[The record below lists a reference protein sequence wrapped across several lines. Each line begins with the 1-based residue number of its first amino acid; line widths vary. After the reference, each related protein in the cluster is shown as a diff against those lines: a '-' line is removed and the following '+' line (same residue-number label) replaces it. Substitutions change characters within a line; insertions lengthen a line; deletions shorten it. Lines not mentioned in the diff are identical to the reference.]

1 MRTVTGKGAGKA
13 SLPVPQ
19 RGVKNLFRYI
29 LKRILWLIPV
39 ILCVSLIVF
48 SLMDLTPGTI
58 VDTMIGETTTPED
71 IAALRAL
78 YDLDKPMIYR
88 YAKYMIH
95 LVQGDLGT
103 SDVSGLSVWGQYIS
117 KLPNTLLLSLA
128 ALVIGAAMSIPMG
141 INAAKKAGKLADT
154 ATTTFALVGISMP
167 GFWLALLLL
176 LVFSYYL
183 KLLPAGGN
191 KELASFILPAVCSGL
206 MLMAGSTRQTRSSML
221 EVLKMDYLRTARAK
235 GVPEKVVIRKHA
247 LGNAMIPIL
256 TTIGGSLSVSLAGS
270 VVIES
275 VFAWPG
281 VGRMAA
287 DAMNSRDTTTICG
300 CVIMTS
306 ILYVLIQLLV
316 DLMYAFVDPRIK
328 SIYSRPKKRGGVAA

>member
-1 MRTVTGKGAGKA
+1 MH
-13 SLPVPQ
+13 
-19 RGVKNLFRYI
+19 RYI

-39 ILCVSLIVF
+39 LILVSLIVF
-48 SLMDLTPGTI
+48 TLMDITPGDI
-58 VDTMIGETTTPED
+58 VDTMISETTTPED
-71 IAALRAL
+71 IAALRQL

-88 YAKYMIH
+88 YGKYMFH
-95 LVQGDLGT
+95 LVQGDLGF
-103 SDVSGLSVWGQYIS
+103 SDVSQLSVWGMYIER
-117 KLPNTLLLSLA
+117 LPNTLLLSVV
-128 ALVIGAAMSIPMG
+128 ALVIGASLSIPLG
-141 INAAKKAGKLADT
+141 INAAKKAGTIADT

-183 KLLPAGGN
+183 KWLPAGGN
-191 KELASFILPAVCSGL
+191 KEFLSFILPAVCSGL

-221 EVLKMDYLRTARAK
+221 EVLRADYLRTARAK
-235 GVPEKVVIRKHA
+235 GVPEDVVIRKHA

-287 DAMNSRDTTTICG
+287 DAMTSRDTTTICG
-300 CVIMTS
+300 CVILTS
-306 ILYVLIQLLV
+306 TLYVLIQLLV

-328 SIYSRPKKRGGVAA
+328 SLYANPKKRRKRVA